1 MSDTAGGLTHSR
13 VLKIAF
19 PIMLANATVPILGL
33 VDTGVVGQL
42 GQAAPIGAVG
52 IGAIILTGIY
62 WMFGFLRMGTT
73 GMVAQAL
80 GAKDQREVV
89 ALLIRALIIGI
100 GAGLCII
107 VLQTPLFWG
116 ASQISPASG
125 EVEGLA
131 RQYMQI
137 RVWSAPATIAL
148 YGITGWLIAQE
159 RTRAVLV
166 LQLWMNGLNIGLDLW
181 FVLGLG
187 WGVQGVALATF
198 LAEWSGLALGLWL
211 CRTAF
216 AGQMWHNWPVVF
228 DKARLKAM
236 AAVNGDIMIRSFLL
250 QTVFV
255 SFLFFGASFGDVT
268 LAANQILVQFLEII
282 ATMLDGFA
290 FAASSLVGQAMGARE
305 RGALRRSVL
314 LSSQWGLICV
324 IGLTI
329 AIWLFGATI
338 VDLMTTSNEVR
349 FEARIYLGYVIAAP
363 LLGVAAFMLDGVFIG
378 ATRSKDMRNMMV
390 LSFAVYAISIAVL
403 MPIYGNHGLWMAL
416 LLSFVA
422 RGVTLAWRYPAL
434 EAQAGI

>member
-228 DKARLKAM
+228 DTARLKAM

-250 QTVFV
+250 QAVFV

-422 RGVTLAWRYPAL
+422 RGVTLAWHYPAL